1 MRNVQ
6 QTDSNISSDASPVII
21 SSTVYRLHHMST
33 CSYIN
38 QDCFSSAGK
47 KNYLHLP
54 VVSDS
59 QTGWK
64 QDEPTSDNIPCL
76 ADTLYMP
83 GEMEARHTLLIIN
96 WFYRCS
102 STVTKWKHGVHSRHL
117 KTWIPQPVCKLFIPI
132 QSYSYIF
139 DMQES
144 YGVTLWHCQN
154 PWAFFELAAVSSSGS
169 CHRISILCAV
179 ATFVFSRRQFL
190 WVQVGTSECGG
201 YYWQMTSNDQL
212 ISLDPVFKHLTQTLF
227 RSVTSVKKLHLIH
240 GCSMK
245 SHHRCWNP
253 DFANASRFRFD
264 PFACQCFSSR
274 KRYDSSWAGEIFL
287 RCDLLL
293 MVGVVDTGHLPVT
306 WSADMSWPGS
316 RPFSASLGTER
327 VTLSAYVMGFV
338 WLVWGKRW
346 KKSTCCAVLW
356 CCCHIVCPAGWRAQM
371 IQMQCLNE
379 VAAMSEAVSKRLE
392 LQHR

>member
-117 KTWIPQPVCKLFIPI
+117 KTWIPQSVCKLFIPI

-144 YGVTLWHCQN
+144 YGVTLWHTVTL
-154 PWAFFELAAVSSSGS
+154 PKPLSLFWA
-169 CHRISILCAV
+169 
-179 ATFVFSRRQFL
+179 
-190 WVQVGTSECGG
+190 CGG
-201 YYWQMTSNDQL
+201 LLFWLLPQNQYPLCGGDFCLQQATILMGPSWYLRMWWFTTDRWHQMTS
-212 ISLDPVFKHLTQTLF
+212 SSHLTRCLNIWLTPCFDRWLPLKN
-227 RSVTSVKKLHLIH
+227 SIW
-240 GCSMK
+240 SMDAQ
-245 SHHRCWNP
+245 WNP
-253 DFANASRFRFD
+253 
-264 PFACQCFSSR
+264 
-274 KRYDSSWAGEIFL
+274 I
-287 RCDLLL
+287 
-293 MVGVVDTGHLPVT
+293 
-306 WSADMSWPGS
+306 
-316 RPFSASLGTER
+316 
-327 VTLSAYVMGFV
+327 
-338 WLVWGKRW
+338 
-346 KKSTCCAVLW
+346 
-356 CCCHIVCPAGWRAQM
+356 I
-371 IQMQCLNE
+371 
-379 VAAMSEAVSKRLE
+379 AA
-392 LQHR
+392 